1 MATTFMAV
9 FLTMAHL
16 QTAAAET
23 TFSSPESCR
32 LTGDDDVY
40 GIGIRLSLYLQWFT
54 LLIATW
60 CSPDDARF
68 ARTFTNIVT
77 IAVLAN
83 AFKNT
88 GNSSVVLIE
97 WWIVIFNTF
106 SLQLG
111 NIPFSKRLIRGS
123 ASNLGT
129 MMILWSAI
137 IVANCWVWFA
147 GVDLG
152 RKEGCDIKIYF
163 FHPVSIYNHAWQSF
177 LRVLAAMSCAVA
189 LFFLVTGCMAIGWTL
204 TTSDE
209 EDEEEEEEEEEE
221 DEDDE
226 KQSMNAA
233 ALSTVFQILIG
244 IVAIS
249 ETEMTIEINDIQM
262 KETLQSSGQLIPFVI
277 GIFSLLAT
285 VGAGIRNV
293 TTANEQLPVQ
303 IQWFK
308 ERVRETQL

>member
-1 MATTFMAV
+1 MAV
-9 FLTMAHL
+9 FLAMAHL
-16 QTAAAET
+16 QAAAAET
-23 TFSSPESCR
+23 TFSSPENCR

-40 GIGIRLSLYLQWFT
+40 GIGVRLSLYLQWFA

-83 AFKNT
+83 TFKNT
-88 GNSSVVLIE
+88 GNNSVVLIE

-111 NIPFSKRLIRGS
+111 NIPFSRRLIRGS

-152 RKEGCDIKIYF
+152 RKEGCDIKIYL

-189 LFFLVTGCMAIGWTL
+189 LFFLMTGCMAIGWTL
-204 TTSDE
+204 TTEDE
-209 EDEEEEEEEEEE
+209 EDE
-221 DEDDE
+221 DEE
-226 KQSMNAA
+226 KQNIKAA

-244 IVAIS
+244 IVVIT
-249 ETEMTIEINDIQM
+249 ETEMTIEINDIQL

-308 ERVRETQL
+308 ERVQETQL

>member
-1 MATTFMAV
+1 MAV

-60 CSPDDARF
+60 YSPDDARF
-68 ARTFTNIVT
+68 TRTFTNIVT

-83 AFKNT
+83 TFKNT
-88 GNSSVVLIE
+88 ENSSVVLIE

-111 NIPFSKRLIRGS
+111 SIPFSKRLIRGS

-177 LRVLAAMSCAVA
+177 LRVLAAMSCIVA
-189 LFFLVTGCMAIGWTL
+189 LFFLMTGCMAIGWTL
-204 TTSDE
+204 TTPD
-209 EDEEEEEEEEEE
+209 EE
-221 DEDDE
+221 DEDDG
-226 KQSMNAA
+226 KQSMKAA

-244 IVAIS
+244 ILAIT
-249 ETEMTIEINDIQM
+249 ETEMTIEFNDIQM

-277 GIFSLLAT
+277 GFFSLLAT

>member
-1 MATTFMAV
+1 MAITFMAV

-60 CSPDDARF
+60 YSPDDARF
-68 ARTFTNIVT
+68 TRTFTNIVT

-83 AFKNT
+83 TFKNT
-88 GNSSVVLIE
+88 ENSSVVLIE

-111 NIPFSKRLIRGS
+111 SIPFSKRLIRGS

-177 LRVLAAMSCAVA
+177 LRVLAAMSCIVA
-189 LFFLVTGCMAIGWTL
+189 LFFLMTGCMAIGWTL
-204 TTSDE
+204 TTPD
-209 EDEEEEEEEEEE
+209 EE
-221 DEDDE
+221 DEDDG
-226 KQSMNAA
+226 KQSMKAA

-244 IVAIS
+244 ILAIT
-249 ETEMTIEINDIQM
+249 ETEMTIEFNDIQM

-277 GIFSLLAT
+277 GFFSLLAT